1 MMFRKQ
7 NMTGAAMLAALLAT
21 GASTAQAEWRSPTD
35 SASFQAECFR
45 PWSDTT
51 ATWTHEGREGPYRI
65 AVVNSFTGNTWR
77 IQMLKTL
84 LAFAETPEIA
94 DNVEELKVISTGTDV
109 SAQIAAMEDFINQG
123 YDAVIANA
131 MSTEGFDRVIRAG
144 ERAKSIVMTF
154 DNVLGTDKLMQ
165 LSSDNHEFGRIQG
178 EFLIDKMGTSGK
190 VLEVRGLPGISVDLD
205 RHDGLREI
213 LDQHSGIEIVEVV
226 GNWDDGTAQKVV
238 ADAIATH
245 GTFDG
250 FAVQAGSTGA
260 LQAILD
266 AGHPFVPIA
275 AEAENGCRKMAAELS
290 SEGLEVVSVGYSP
303 ALGAIAVKA
312 AVAALQGE
320 ALPQLMS
327 VPLPVAYSGEL
338 EDGLNYWS
346 NLDDNFF
353 TPNEFP
359 PCNVNFTA
367 EQIMTQDVN

>member
-1 MMFRKQ
+1 
-7 NMTGAAMLAALLAT
+7 MTGLHNRMKGALVAAILVGCA
-21 GASTAQAEWRSPTD
+21 GSAQAEWRTQTD
-35 SASFQAECFR
+35 GSGFQPECFR
-45 PWSDTT
+45 PWAASTQ
-51 ATWTHEGREGPYRI
+51 TWTHEARGGPYRI

-84 LAFAETPEIA
+84 LAYAETPEMAGNIA
-94 DNVEELKVISTGTDV
+94 ELKVISTGTDV

-123 YDAVIANA
+123 YDAVLANA

-144 ERAKSIVMTF
+144 ERANSIVLTF
-154 DNVLGTDKLMQ
+154 DNVLGTDKVMQ
-165 LSSDNHEFGRIQG
+165 LSSDNIEFGRIQG
-178 EFLIDKMGTSGK
+178 AFLVEKMGTSGK

-205 RHDGLREI
+205 RHDGLRAV
-213 LDQHSGIEIVEVV
+213 LDQHADIEIVEVV

-260 LQAILD
+260 LRAILD
-266 AGHPFVPIA
+266 AGHPLVPIA
-275 AEAENGCRKMAAELS
+275 AEAENGFRKMAAELK

-327 VPLPVAYSGEL
+327 VPLPVAYSDSL
-338 EDGLNYWS
+338 EDGQNYWS
-346 NLDDNFF
+346 DLDDNFF

-367 EQIMTQDVN
+367 EEIMTQDVN

>member
-1 MMFRKQ
+1 MLSFKNTLRAS
-7 NMTGAAMLAALLAT
+7 AALALLAAVT
-21 GASTAQAEWRSPTD
+21 GTAQADWRTTVSGA
-35 SASFQAECFR
+35 SAEPECFR
-45 PWSDTT
+45 SWNEET
-51 ATWTHEGREGPYRI
+51 ALWQHEAKDGPYRI

-84 LAFAETPEIA
+84 QAFAETPEMAGNIS
-94 DNVEELKVISTGTDV
+94 ELKVISTGTDV

-123 YDAVIANA
+123 YDAVLANA
-131 MSTEGFDRVIRAG
+131 MSTDGFNRVIRAG
-144 ERAKSIVMTF
+144 KKNETLVMTF
-154 DNVLGTDKLMQ
+154 DNVLDTDKVMQ
-165 LSSDNHEFGRIQG
+165 LSSDNIEFGRLQA
-178 EFLIDKMGTSGK
+178 EFLIEKMGTKGK

-205 RHDGLREI
+205 RHNGLRAI
-213 LDQHSGIEIVEVV
+213 LDKHSDIEVIEVV

-245 GTFDG
+245 GQFDG

-260 LQAILD
+260 LRAIMD
-266 AGHPFVPIA
+266 AKHPLVPIA
-275 AEAENGCRKMAAELS
+275 AEAENGFRRMAAELK
-290 SEGLEVVSVGYSP
+290 SEGLDVISVGYSP

-312 AVAALQGE
+312 AVSALQGN

-327 VPLPVAYSGEL
+327 IPLPVADSGSL
-338 EDGLNYWS
+338 KDGQNFWS

-367 EQIMTQDVN
+367 EEIMSQDVK

>member
-1 MMFRKQ
+1 
-7 NMTGAAMLAALLAT
+7 MTLKGKLKGAVLVALLGTCAT
-21 GASTAQAEWRSPTD
+21 AAHADWRSPTED
-35 SASFQAECFR
+35 ASFKAECFR
-45 PWSDTT
+45 PWAETTDT
-51 ATWTHEGREGPYRI
+51 WVHEGREGPYRI

-84 LAFAETPEIA
+84 LAFAETPEISA
-94 DNVEELKVISTGTDV
+94 NIDELKVISTGTDV

-131 MSTEGFDRVIRAG
+131 MSTDGFDRVIRAG
-144 ERAKSIVMTF
+144 ERAESIVMTF

-205 RHDGLREI
+205 RHDGLRKI
-213 LDQHSGIEIVEVV
+213 LDPHSEIEVVEVV
-226 GNWDDGTAQKVV
+226 GNWDDGTTQKVV

-245 GTFDG
+245 GSFDG

-260 LQAILD
+260 LRAIMD
-266 AGHPFVPIA
+266 AGHPLVPIA
-275 AEAENGCRKMAAELS
+275 AEAENGFRKMAAELS
-290 SEGLEVVSVGYSP
+290 DQGLEVVSVGYSP

-312 AVAALQGE
+312 AIAALQGE

-338 EDGLNYWS
+338 KDGMNYWS
-346 NLDDNFF
+346 DLDDNFF

>member
-1 MMFRKQ
+1 MSLVQFFTRKI
-7 NMTGAAMLAALLAT
+7 ALSVSLCLVAGT
-21 GASTAQAEWRSPTD
+21 ASAEWRTTSDGAGSQP
-35 SASFQAECFR
+35 ECFR
-45 PWSDTT
+45 PWNADT

-84 LAFAETPEIA
+84 LAFAETPEMSGKL
-94 DNVEELKVISTGTDV
+94 EELRVISTGTDV

-131 MSTEGFDRVIRAG
+131 MSTDGFNRVIRAG
-144 ERAKSIVMTF
+144 ERSETLVMTF
-154 DNVLGTDKLMQ
+154 DNILDTDKVMQ
-165 LSSDNHEFGRIQG
+165 LSSDNLEFGRLQG
-178 EFLIDKMGTSGK
+178 EFLIEKVGTSGK
-190 VLEVRGLPGISVDLD
+190 ILEVRGLPGISVDLD
-205 RHDGLREI
+205 RHQGLRDSLE
-213 LDQHSGIEIVEVV
+213 QHAGIEIVEVV

-245 GTFDG
+245 GQFDG

-260 LQAILD
+260 LRAILD
-266 AGHPFVPIA
+266 ADHPLVPMA
-275 AEAENGCRKMAAELS
+275 AEAENGFRKMAADLS
-290 SEGLEVVSVGYSP
+290 DDGLEVISVGYSP

-312 AVAALQGE
+312 AVSALEGN

-327 VPLPVAYSGEL
+327 IPLPVADTSTL
-338 EDGLNYWS
+338 EDGKNFWS
-346 NLDDNFF
+346 DLDDNFF

-367 EQIMTQDVN
+367 EEIMAQEAD

>member
-1 MMFRKQ
+1 
-7 NMTGAAMLAALLAT
+7 MTKFTSMAQTTALSVLLSAAAGTAFADWRQETDAAAY
-21 GASTAQAEWRSPTD
+21 
-35 SASFQAECFR
+35 QAECFR
-45 PWSDTT
+45 PWTADT
-51 ATWTHEGREGPYRI
+51 ATWVHEASEGPYRI

-84 LAFAETPEIA
+84 LAFAETPEMKGKI
-94 DNVEELKVISTGTDV
+94 EELKVISTGTDV

-131 MSTEGFDRVIRAG
+131 MSTDGFNRVIRAG
-144 ERAKSIVMTF
+144 DRSETLVMTF
-154 DNVLGTDKLMQ
+154 DNILDTDKVMQ
-165 LSSDNHEFGRIQG
+165 LSSDNHEFGRLQG
-178 EFLIDKMGTSGK
+178 EFLVEKVGTEGK

-205 RHDGLREI
+205 RHQGLRDV
-213 LDQHSGIEIVEVV
+213 LDQHDGIEIIEVV

-245 GTFDG
+245 GEFAG

-260 LQAILD
+260 LRAILD
-266 AGHPFVPIA
+266 AGHPLVPIA
-275 AEAENGCRKMAAELS
+275 AEAENGFRKMAADLEDD
-290 SEGLEVVSVGYSP
+290 GLEVISVGYSP

-312 AVAALQGE
+312 AVSALEGNP
-320 ALPQLMS
+320 LPQLMS
-327 VPLPVAYSGEL
+327 VPLPVATTSTL
-338 EDGLNYWS
+338 EDGQNYWS

-367 EQIMTQDVN
+367 EEIMAQDAE

>member
-1 MMFRKQ
+1 MAKSQFRTK
-7 NMTGAAMLAALLAT
+7 GALAAAMILT
-21 GASTAQAEWRSPTD
+21 CASSAQAEWRSQAEGT
-35 SASFQAECFR
+35 SFQPECFR
-45 PWSDTT
+45 PWAEDTQ
-51 ATWTHEGREGPYRI
+51 TWSHESKEGPYRI

-84 LAFAETPEIA
+84 LAYAQTPEMAGNIA
-94 DNVEELKVISTGTDV
+94 ELKVISTGTDV

-123 YDAVIANA
+123 YDAVLANA

-144 ERAKSIVMTF
+144 ERAQSLVLTF

-165 LSSDNHEFGRIQG
+165 LSSDNIEFGRLQG
-178 EFLIDKMGTSGK
+178 EFLVEKVGTKGK
-190 VLEVRGLPGISVDLD
+190 ILEIRGLPGISVDLD
-205 RHDGLREI
+205 RHDGLRAVLE
-213 LDQHSGIEIVEVV
+213 QHPDIEIVEVV

-260 LQAILD
+260 LRAILD
-266 AGHPFVPIA
+266 ADHPLVPIA
-275 AEAENGCRKMAAELS
+275 AEAENGFRKMAADLKDD
-290 SEGLEVVSVGYSP
+290 GLEVVSVGYSP
-303 ALGAIAVKA
+303 ALGAIAIKA

-327 VPLPVAYSGEL
+327 VPLPVAYSDEL
-338 EDGLNYWS
+338 EDGQNYWS
-346 NLDDNFF
+346 DLDDNFF

-367 EQIMTQDVN
+367 EEIMTQSVD

>member
-1 MMFRKQ
+1 
-7 NMTGAAMLAALLAT
+7 MLSTKNTLRASAALALLVVAT
-21 GASTAQAEWRSPTD
+21 GTAKADWRTTVSGSSAES
-35 SASFQAECFR
+35 ECFR
-45 PWSDTT
+45 SWNEET
-51 ATWTHEGREGPYRI
+51 ALWQHEAKEGPYRI

-84 LAFAETPEIA
+84 QAFADTPEMAGNIS
-94 DNVEELKVISTGTDV
+94 ELKVISTGTDV

-123 YDAVIANA
+123 YDAVLANA
-131 MSTEGFDRVIRAG
+131 MSTDGFNRVIRAG
-144 ERAKSIVMTF
+144 KKNETLVMTF
-154 DNVLGTDKLMQ
+154 DNVLDTDKVMQ
-165 LSSDNHEFGRIQG
+165 LSSDNIEFGRLQA
-178 EFLIDKMGTSGK
+178 EFLIEKMGTKGK

-205 RHDGLREI
+205 RHNGLRAI
-213 LDQHSGIEIVEVV
+213 LDKHSDIEVIEVV

-245 GTFDG
+245 GQFDG

-260 LQAILD
+260 LRAIMD
-266 AGHPFVPIA
+266 AKHPLVPIA
-275 AEAENGCRKMAAELS
+275 AEAENGFRRMAAELK
-290 SEGLEVVSVGYSP
+290 SEGLEVISVGYSP

-312 AVAALQGE
+312 AVSALQGN

-327 VPLPVAYSGEL
+327 IPLPVADSGSL
-338 EDGLNYWS
+338 KDGQNFWS

-367 EQIMTQDVN
+367 EEIMSQDVK